1 MNQFNVSRFYGDMF
15 SYENY
20 QQFSTDGCVFSSGKT
35 NKIWTFNSQQKYSFF
50 LGDSGVAIKV
60 IFLTMQKV
68 WGTIPNI
75 IKCCGEEH
83 RGLENAAKHGF
94 NQLGDSLSSNQK
106 INVHYKLCS

>member
-20 QQFSTDGCVFSSGKT
+20 QQFLPDGCVFSSGKQT
-35 NKIWTFNSQQKYSFF
+35 RFERPIHNRSSFF

-68 WGTIPNI
+68 
-75 IKCCGEEH
+75 
-83 RGLENAAKHGF
+83 
-94 NQLGDSLSSNQK
+94 
-106 INVHYKLCS
+106 